1 MNKIKAFNTT
11 LFVRPAWAI
20 VMALWV
26 ILAGSCAKTE
36 GEGGLATIRGRV
48 LVKEYNSTFT
58 VLQEEYYGPDEDV
71 YIIYGDGKKVAD
83 REHTTYDGWFEFRYL
98 RPGNYTVYAYSK
110 DSTMQT
116 NAKIPVI
123 REVQITGR
131 KEVVFLDEL
140 VIFK

>member
-1 MNKIKAFNTT
+1 MLPLW
-11 LFVRPAWAI
+11 LFLLVFP
-20 VMALWV
+20 MA
-26 ILAGSCAKTE
+26 CAKTE

-58 VLQEEYYGPDEDV
+58 VLQEEYYVGDEDV
-71 YIIYGDGKKVAD
+71 FIIYGDGKRVDD
-83 REHTTYDGWFEFRYL
+83 RERTTFDGWFEFRYL

-110 DSTMQT
+110 DSTLQT

-123 REVQITGR
+123 REVTINGR
-131 KEVVFLDEL
+131 KDVVEVEEL